1 VKSFIAGFRRADSG
15 WKSHAA
21 VWQCLYFLPEPQG
34 PGAFR
39 GVAAQGGADRPEA
52 DRSRGHVPRVRP
64 ACGTPRGSE
73 GSAGGARLD
82 LLLRF
87 GQRLIDA
94 GVEDTGQRAYR
105 WGVPGSPMD
114 AGSTA
119 RIVRGTR
126 LSWRHLSSRLP
137 LLSEADDL
145 IPDKGQL
152 R

>member
-1 VKSFIAGFRRADSG
+1 MWRPKVARTGQRRTGAVGTFPEFGRHAARRAG
-15 WKSHAA
+15 PKG
-21 VWQCLYFLPEPQG
+21 LP
-34 PGAFR
+34 
-39 GVAAQGGADRPEA
+39 V
-52 DRSRGHVPRVRP
+52 
-64 ACGTPRGSE
+64 
-73 GSAGGARLD
+73 GARLD

-87 GQRLIDA
+87 GQRLVDA

-105 WGVPGSPMD
+105 RGVPGSPMD